1 MPPLGSLKI
10 FVTAAESTS
19 FSAAARKLGR
29 TPAAV
34 SKSIGL
40 LEDQLNIRL
49 FNRTT
54 RQLQLTTDGRAFYDS
69 TRHALVTFDSAVEQ
83 LSASR
88 GQPSGPIRITMTP
101 SFGRLYVL
109 PLLGAFI
116 GRYPQVNLDLAFRDG
131 ANASAESDFDIGI
144 QRGALKHVRYMSK
157 KLCSLPFILVGSPEY
172 LAKAGA
178 PRTPADLRDH
188 TCLNVRYSSGSTLL
202 WRMTTRNVE
211 LARRYVHHPR
221 DQIVFTEQLDSV
233 VDAAMHGLGIAP
245 VAATSVISQLRNGS
259 LRVVLPDWRINESID
274 MFILYPR
281 SRQIPA
287 RIKLL
292 VEFLVRELRANA
304 DLRFTAD
311 GFS

>member
-1 MPPLGSLKI
+1 MPPLGSLKV
-10 FVTAAESTS
+10 FVTAAESSS
-19 FSAAARKLGR
+19 FSSAARKLGR

-40 LEDQLNIRL
+40 LEEQLNIRL

-54 RQLQLTTDGRAFYDS
+54 RQLQLTTDGRAFYET
-69 TRHALVTFDSAVEQ
+69 TRHALHTFDDAVEQ

-88 GQPSGPIRITMTP
+88 GEPSGLIRITMTP

-109 PLLGAFI
+109 PLLGNFI
-116 GRYPQVNLDLAFRDG
+116 GQYRQVNLDLAFRDS
-131 ANASAESDFDIGI
+131 AHASAETDFDIGI

-157 KLCSLPFILVGSPEY
+157 KLCSLPFILVASPAY
-172 LAKAGA
+172 LARAGT

-202 WRMTTRNVE
+202 WRMTTRSSAP
-211 LARRYVHHPR
+211 ARRYVHHPKDR
-221 DQIVFTEQLDSV
+221 VVFTEQLDSV

-245 VAATSVISQLRNGS
+245 VAATSVIPQLRDGT
-259 LRVVLPDWRINESID
+259 LRVVLPEWRINDSID

-281 SRQIPA
+281 SRQLPA
-287 RIKLL
+287 RIRLL
-292 VEFLVRELRANA
+292 AEFLVVKLRSNA

-311 GFS
+311 GI

>member
-10 FVTAAESTS
+10 FVTAAESSS
-19 FSAAARKLGR
+19 FSSAARKLGR

-40 LEDQLNIRL
+40 LEEQLNIRL

-54 RQLQLTTDGRAFYDS
+54 RQLQLTTDGRAFYDT
-69 TRHALVTFDSAVEQ
+69 TRHALNTVDGAVEQ

-88 GQPSGPIRITMTP
+88 GEPGGLIRISMTP

-109 PLLGAFI
+109 PLLGNFI
-116 GRYPQVNLDLAFRDG
+116 GQYPQVNLDLAFRDS
-131 ANASAESDFDIGI
+131 ANASAETDFDIGI
-144 QRGALKHVRYMSK
+144 QRGGLKHVRYMSK
-157 KLCSLPFILVGSPEY
+157 KLCSLPFILVASPAY
-172 LAKAGA
+172 LAGAGT
-178 PRTPADLRDH
+178 PRTPAELRDH

-202 WRMTTRNVE
+202 WRMTTRSSSPV
-211 LARRYVHHPR
+211 RRYVHHPR
-221 DQIVFTEQLDSV
+221 DRIVFTEQLDSV

-245 VAATSVISQLRNGS
+245 VAATSVISQLRDGS
-259 LRVVLPDWRINESID
+259 LRVVLPDWRLNDSID

-281 SRQIPA
+281 SRQLPA

-292 VEFLVRELRANA
+292 VEFLVVKLRSNA
-304 DLRFTAD
+304 DLRFTAE
-311 GFS
+311 GI

>member
-10 FVTAAESTS
+10 FVTAAESSS

-69 TRHALVTFDSAVEQ
+69 TRHALVTFDSVVEQ

-88 GQPSGPIRITMTP
+88 GQPSGPIRISMTP

-116 GRYPQVNLDLAFRDG
+116 GRYPFATAPTRRLRAISMSAYSGERSSTCGTCQKSFAACHSSWWQALDISQKRAR
-131 ANASAESDFDIGI
+131 
-144 QRGALKHVRYMSK
+144 
-157 KLCSLPFILVGSPEY
+157 PERPQIC
-172 LAKAGA
+172 AI
-178 PRTPADLRDH
+178 TPA
-188 TCLNVRYSSGSTLL
+188 
-202 WRMTTRNVE
+202 
-211 LARRYVHHPR
+211 
-221 DQIVFTEQLDSV
+221 
-233 VDAAMHGLGIAP
+233 
-245 VAATSVISQLRNGS
+245 
-259 LRVVLPDWRINESID
+259 
-274 MFILYPR
+274 
-281 SRQIPA
+281 
-287 RIKLL
+287 
-292 VEFLVRELRANA
+292 
-304 DLRFTAD
+304 
-311 GFS
+311 